1 MSVMGCEKQLARQCG
16 DPSASLFAGCHC
28 PADPNFPS
36 HVSASSSPAGTEGWA
51 ARLPVSGDLQLLAAL
66 QVRCPG
72 LGGLVACPQGFWP
85 SQSMGLVPRPLVA
98 ARMSEGA
105 GSQG

>member
-1 MSVMGCEKQLARQCG
+1 MGSVGCLREKDQSGGEGVSVMGCEKQLARQCG

-51 ARLPVSGDLQLLAAL
+51 ARLPVSGDLQLLTAL
-66 QVRCPG
+66 QVRYLG
-72 LGGLVACPQGFWP
+72 LGGVFAACPQGF
-85 SQSMGLVPRPLVA
+85 
-98 ARMSEGA
+98 
-105 GSQG
+105 